1 MRALKSTFFIFFLFI
16 CFFGNS
22 QTQGIAFEA
31 VGKGAATT
39 FVSDYHC
46 LGINNSAL
54 GWGTGF
60 KDKHFTMGLTEFGA
74 GVYSDALNVGQLK
87 NLYGSIKDAITNNSN
102 AQFNWQQA
110 QQTAGEY
117 AAAGVNMFAHYN
129 WFGFSYQNQKFGGI
143 AFNITEN
150 YNWNSRLNART
161 TDLIFNGR
169 LADYFDSLTIVI
181 NGDTSMIANV
191 GNLSQDTLNAVIQ
204 GNISVPLN
212 ISEITKG
219 SEVKAV
225 WNRHF
230 NFGYGRK
237 IFGKDSVFV
246 VYGGIGGRFIQSVA
260 MFNMTSNED
269 GLYMYSSMSPNFNL
283 DYGSIANGNPSTST
297 ETGRLL
303 PKVVG
308 NGFGIDLSASIIMF
322 NKLKIAAAVN
332 NIGNVTYTRN
342 VYKVNDTLVSSVT
355 LNGLSDYN
363 VTQAVNQMLN
373 TGGILSLQGQEKYTI
388 ENASNF
394 RLGAS
399 FDIGKVASLGFDLVT
414 PFDKSNPGSI
424 ANAVFAF
431 GGEVKPI
438 KWLSISAGYFGG
450 GIYQNNIPLGIRFIL
465 KDGAYEFGISSY
477 DALSFFMEKSN
488 SISTSFGFAR
498 FRF

>member
-1 MRALKSTFFIFFLFI
+1 MRNFWFAITTSLFFIS
-16 CFFGNS
+16 NTKA
-22 QTQGIAFEA
+22 QTQGIAYEA

-39 FVSDYHC
+39 FVTDYHC

-60 KDKHFTMGLTEFGA
+60 KNKHFTMGLTEFGA

-87 NLYGSIKDAITNNSN
+87 NLYRSIKNTATNNSN
-102 AQFNWQQA
+102 SQFNWQQA
-110 QQTAGEY
+110 QQNAGEY
-117 AAAGVNMFAHYN
+117 ARAGVSMFANYN
-129 WFGFSYQNQKFGGI
+129 WFGFAYQNDKFGGI

-150 YNWNSRLNART
+150 YNWNSRLNERT
-161 TDLIFNGR
+161 SNLIFNGQ
-169 LADYFDSLTIVI
+169 LADYFDSLTIAI
-181 NGDTSMIANV
+181 NGDTTMIANV

-212 ISEITKG
+212 ISDITKG
-219 SEVKAV
+219 SEIRAV
-225 WNRHF
+225 WNRYF

-237 IFGKDSVFV
+237 IFGKDSTFV
-246 VYGGIGGRFIQSVA
+246 LYGGIGGRFIQSVA
-260 MFNMTSNED
+260 MFNMTSDDN

-297 ETGRLL
+297 DKGSLL

-308 NGFGIDLSASIIMF
+308 NGFGLDISASMILF
-322 NKLKIAAAVN
+322 NKLKIAAAIN
-332 NIGNVTYTRN
+332 NFGQVTYTRN
-342 VYKVNDTLVSSVT
+342 VYKVNDTLLTSVS
-355 LNGLSDYN
+355 LNGLNDYN
-363 VTQAVNQMLN
+363 ITQAVNQMLN
-373 TGGILSLQGQEKYTI
+373 DGGILSLQGEEKYTVQ
-388 ENASNF
+388 NAANY
-394 RLGAS
+394 RMGAS
-399 FDIGKVASLGFDLVT
+399 LDIGNFASIGFDLVA

-431 GGEVKPI
+431 GGDVRPI
-438 KWLSISAGYFGG
+438 KWLAISAGYFGG
-450 GIYQNNIPLGIRFIL
+450 GIYKNNIPLGIRFIL

-477 DALSFFMEKSN
+477 DALSLFLEKSN

>member
-1 MRALKSTFFIFFLFI
+1 MRNFLVALTASLFFILNV
-16 CFFGNS
+16 NS
-22 QTQGIAFEA
+22 QTQGVAYEA

-39 FVSDYHC
+39 FVTDYHC

-60 KDKHFTMGLTEFGA
+60 KDKQFTMGLTEFGA
-74 GVYSDALNVGQLK
+74 GVYSDALNVKQLK
-87 NLYGSIKDAITNNSN
+87 NLYGSVKDAIFNNSN
-102 AQFNWQQA
+102 SQFNWQQA

-117 AAAGVNMFAHYN
+117 ARAGVSMFANYN
-129 WFGFSYQNQKFGGI
+129 WFGFAYQNDKFGGI
-143 AFNITEN
+143 AFNISEN
-150 YNWNSRLNART
+150 YNWYSKLNDRT
-161 TDLIFNGR
+161 SNLIFNGQF
-169 LADYFDSLTIVI
+169 ADYFDSLTIAI

-212 ISEITKG
+212 ISDITNG
-219 SEVKAV
+219 SEVRAV
-225 WNRHF
+225 WNRNY

-246 VYGGIGGRFIQSVA
+246 LYGGIGGRFIQSVA
-260 MFNMTSNED
+260 MFNMTSDDN

-297 ETGRLL
+297 DKGSLL

-308 NGFGIDLSASIIMF
+308 NGFGLDISASMILF
-322 NKLKIAAAVN
+322 KKLKIAAAIN
-332 NIGNVTYTRN
+332 NIGQVTYTRN
-342 VYKVNDTLVSSVT
+342 VYRVNDTLLTSVSLDG
-355 LNGLSDYN
+355 LNDYN
-363 VTQAVNQMLN
+363 VTQAINQMLN
-373 TGGILSLQGQEKYTI
+373 DGGILTLQGQEKYTVQ
-388 ENASNF
+388 NAANF

-399 FDIGKVASLGFDLVT
+399 LDLGNFASVGFDLVA

-431 GGEVKPI
+431 GGDIKPI
-438 KWLSISAGYFGG
+438 KWLAISAGYFGG
-450 GIYQNNIPLGIRFIL
+450 GIYKNNIPLGIRFIL

-477 DALSFFMEKSN
+477 DALSLFLEKSN
-488 SISTSFGFAR
+488 SISASFGFAR

>member
-1 MRALKSTFFIFFLFI
+1 MKSFLIGLTIASFTTI
-16 CFFGNS
+16 VAKA
-22 QTQGIAFEA
+22 QTQGVAYEA

-39 FVSDYHC
+39 FVTDYHC

-60 KDKHFTMGLTEFGA
+60 KDKQFTMGLTEFGA

-87 NLYGSIKDAITNNSN
+87 NLYGSVKDAILNKSNS
-102 AQFNWQQA
+102 QFNWQQA
-110 QQTAGEY
+110 QQTAGDY
-117 AAAGVNMFAHYN
+117 ASAGVSMFANYN
-129 WFGFSYQNQKFGGI
+129 WFGFAYQNEKFGGI

-150 YNWNSRLNART
+150 YNWNSRLNERT
-161 TDLIFNGR
+161 SNLIFNGQFS
-169 LADYFDSLTIVI
+169 DYFDSLTIVV

-212 ISEITKG
+212 ISAITKG
-219 SEVKAV
+219 SEIKGV
-225 WNRHF
+225 WNRYY

-260 MFNMTSNED
+260 MFNMTSDDN

-283 DYGSIANGNPSTST
+283 DYGSIANGNPSAST
-297 ETGRLL
+297 DKGSLL

-308 NGFGIDLSASIIMF
+308 NGFGLDVSASVILF
-322 NKLKIAAAVN
+322 NKLKIAAAIN
-332 NIGNVTYTRN
+332 NFGQVTYTRN
-342 VYKVNDTLVSSVT
+342 VYRVNDTLLTSVS
-355 LNGLSDYN
+355 LNGLNDYN

-373 TGGILSLQGQEKYTI
+373 DGGILSLQGQEKYTVQ
-388 ENASNF
+388 NAANF

-399 FDIGKVASLGFDLVT
+399 LDLGNIASIGFDLVA
-414 PFDKSNPGSI
+414 PFDKANPGSI
-424 ANAVFAF
+424 ANTVFAF
-431 GGEVKPI
+431 GGDIRPI
-438 KWLSISAGYFGG
+438 KWLALSAGYFGG
-450 GIYQNNIPLGIRFIL
+450 GIYKNNIPLGIRFIL

-477 DALSFFMEKSN
+477 DALSLFMEKSN